1 MIADGGGRDFPAHGP
16 AHATGEG
23 EGAADQQEKRDERGW
38 HGGVGIRWNVTD
50 EVTFG
55 ERGGCRRCFVL
66 GPLFR
71 V

>member
-1 MIADGGGRDFPAHGP
+1 
-16 AHATGEG
+16 
-23 EGAADQQEKRDERGW
+23 
-38 HGGVGIRWNVTD
+38 VGIRWNVTD